1 MCFNEYEPLKH
12 EYGLGIMIHVT
23 FTCKISDKYLIQG
36 TGSYRYLLH
45 VVVAVE

>member
-12 EYGLGIMIHVT
+12 EYDLGIMIHVV
-23 FTCKISDKYLIQG
+23 FTCKISDKYQG